1 MLIFWYVN
9 SIWELESGSF
19 SSREK
24 RDPQWGKTCFIL
36 QGAFCPAVSQGKFLY
51 LHEVIECFLS
61 SKETSCWF
69 LWALTGAESL
79 NISVV
84 LSGPVKCG
92 GGFCEC

>member
-1 MLIFWYVN
+1 MLIAFGSWKVGVLAQGKR
-9 SIWELESGSF
+9 ETHSG
-19 SSREK
+19 
-24 RDPQWGKTCFIL
+24 GKTCFIL

-61 SKETSCWF
+61 SEETSCWF